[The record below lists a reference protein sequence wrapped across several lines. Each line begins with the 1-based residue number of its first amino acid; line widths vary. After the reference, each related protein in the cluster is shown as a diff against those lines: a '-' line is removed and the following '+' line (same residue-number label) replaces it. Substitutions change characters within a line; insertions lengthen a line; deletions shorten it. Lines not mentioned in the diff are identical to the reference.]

1 MSYHQPTPAGKD
13 PILWEIANKRASFKK
28 HLASYLMVN
37 TFLWTLWYFTYN
49 SHGVNFQNNIPWPI
63 WTTLGWGFVLAGH
76 FSKAYFT
83 TTNTTER
90 EYQKLVN
97 KQ

>member
-1 MSYHQPTPAGKD
+1 MSHNQFTPAGKD
-13 PILWEIANKRASFKK
+13 PVLWKMAYKRASFKK

-37 TFLWTLWYFTYN
+37 TFLWALWYCTYN

-63 WTTLGWGFVLAGH
+63 WTTLGWGIGIVGH
-76 FSKAYFT
+76 FSKAYII

>member
-1 MSYHQPTPAGKD
+1 MSYIHFTPAGKD
-13 PILWEIANKRASFKK
+13 PVLWEIAHKRASFKK
-28 HLASYLMVN
+28 HLAIYLLVN
-37 TFLWTLWYFTYN
+37 TFLWTLWCFTYKI
-49 SHGVNFQNNIPWPI
+49 HGVNFLNNIPWPI
-63 WTTLGWGFVLAGH
+63 WTTIGWGIGIAAH
-76 FSKAYFT
+76 FSKAYII